1 MRCARHRLMRSAGHH
16 TCTEMVLEV
25 CAYSL
30 ASCRLAA
37 QAGAGRIE
45 LCADPLQGGTTPSH
59 GLIQAA
65 LETGLPVF
73 PIIRPRGGD
82 FHYTEEEVE
91 VMLRDLR
98 VCRQLGCTGIVT
110 GALRTDCTIDTEL
123 MARLAGAAGPMQ
135 VACHK
140 AFDEVPDTAAALEA
154 LISMGYT
161 RVLTSGLRPT
171 ALEGASLIRELVRQ
185 AGERI
190 TVMPGGGVRSTNLRE
205 LIEATG
211 ATEFHSSALTANSR
225 HHTAD
230 EAELRAM
237 VAALRP

>member
-1 MRCARHRLMRSAGHH
+1 MPMRSAGPR

-45 LCADPLQGGTTPSH
+45 LCADPMQGGTTPSY
-59 GLIQAA
+59 GLIEAA
-65 LETGLPVF
+65 LGTGLPVF

-82 FHYTEEEVE
+82 FHYSEEEVD
-91 VMLRDLR
+91 VMLHDIRA
-98 VCRQLGCTGIVT
+98 CRQLGCTGIVT
-110 GALRTDCTIDTEL
+110 GALGADRTIDREL

-140 AFDEVPDTAAALEA
+140 AFDEVPDAAAALET
-154 LISMGYT
+154 LISIGYA
-161 RVLTSGLRPT
+161 RVLTSGLRPM
-171 ALEGASLIRELVRQ
+171 AMEGADLIRELVRQ
-185 AGERI
+185 AGDRI
-190 TVMPGGGVRSTNLRE
+190 TVMPGGGVRSTNIRE
-205 LIEATG
+205 LIKATG

-225 HHTAD
+225 HHIAD
-230 EAELRAM
+230 QAELHAM
-237 VAALRP
+237 IAALRP